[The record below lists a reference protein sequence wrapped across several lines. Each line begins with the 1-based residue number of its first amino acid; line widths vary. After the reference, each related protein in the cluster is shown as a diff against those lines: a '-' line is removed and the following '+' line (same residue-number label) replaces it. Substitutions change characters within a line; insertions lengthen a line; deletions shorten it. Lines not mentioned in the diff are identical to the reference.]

1 MDRACEA
8 LRMHWKRTRKVE
20 RADVLRAALRLLYA
34 ELGATAS
41 EDRDP
46 AAESPPAS
54 ARPKRAARSDQGAK
68 ADAHRAPRDRRSR

>member
-8 LRMHWKRTRKVE
+8 LRTHWKRTRKVE

-46 AAESPPAS
+46 VAESPPVS
-54 ARPKRAARSDQGAK
+54 ARPKRAARSDPGAK
-68 ADAHRAPRDRRSR
+68 ADAHRAPRDRRPR